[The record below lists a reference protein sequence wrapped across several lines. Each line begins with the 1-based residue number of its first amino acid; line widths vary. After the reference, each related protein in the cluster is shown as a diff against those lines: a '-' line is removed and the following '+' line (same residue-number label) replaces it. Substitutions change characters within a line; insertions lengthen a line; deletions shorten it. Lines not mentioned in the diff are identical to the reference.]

1 MNTQIDEAE
10 QWEVEREMSRL
21 VEAISSHIT
30 EAQLQEMRAK
40 KFREEAEKLNQTLN
54 LCRQRLGLPLI
65 AVREDSAKTA
75 ERLSRTT
82 PEGRMCASV
91 SPHVHRG
98 G

>member
-1 MNTQIDEAE
+1 MQPDEAE
-10 QWEVEREMSRL
+10 QWKLEREMSRL

-65 AVREDSAKTA
+65 AVPENGAKT
-75 ERLSRTT
+75 EVCLSRTT

-91 SPHVHRG
+91 SPLAHRG
-98 G
+98 E

>member
-1 MNTQIDEAE
+1 MSTQLDEAE

-65 AVREDSAKTA
+65 AVPENSAKTA
-75 ERLSRTT
+75 VRLSRPT

-91 SPHVHRG
+91 SPHAHREE
-98 G
+98 